1 MSNTIRADELNS
13 AIKGQLENYNNLI
26 IKGIKSEVKKAMKD
40 FVKNTSESAPVG
52 NDYYGYGHYRDLIA
66 SRVSENTNTSF
77 IMEWYVKNPKY
88 RLSHLLEKGHRTKN
102 GGYVSGLGFIAAN
115 LSIVEAQYTRGIE
128 GVIRNAK

>member
-1 MSNTIRADELNS
+1 MSITIRADELNS
-13 AIKGQLENYNNLI
+13 AIKGQLENYNSLI

-40 FVKNTSESAPVG
+40 FVQNTSESAPVG
-52 NDYYGYGHYRDLIA
+52 KRHKHYKDQIT

-77 IMEWYVKNPKY
+77 IMEWYVKDPDY

-102 GGYVSGLGFIAAN
+102 GGFVPGFGFIASN
-115 LSIVEAQYTRGIE
+115 LSVIEAQYTRGIE

>member
-1 MSNTIRADELNS
+1 MSNIIRADELNS
-13 AIKGQLENYNNLI
+13 AIKGQLENYNSLI

-40 FVKNTSESAPVG
+40 FVQNTSESAPVG
-52 NDYYGYGHYRDLIA
+52 KRHKHYKDQIT

-77 IMEWYVKNPKY
+77 IMEWYVKDPDY

-102 GGYVSGLGFIAAN
+102 GGYVPGLGFIAAN
-115 LSIVEAQYTRGIE
+115 LSIVEAQYTRGVE